1 MTSTESSPA
10 ASMEG
15 TPAAEA
21 DAPERPARIGRLMSF
36 LLPATVGMI
45 AVYQAVQQILIPSQL
60 EAIDPVNKVGN
71 LALLTT
77 FVAIAS
83 MIGIPLGGALSDRT
97 RSRFGRRTPWIV
109 GTAAVSGVLMIAL
122 GFTGN
127 LVVLGILFTAL
138 WLTSNMY
145 QGALTAVLPDRV
157 PERRRG
163 WAAALIGLA
172 TPIGVLVGVN
182 VAGQAGPAAGYAIIA
197 TLLVVTAIAFV
208 LFAREGSSLDIPVPV
223 KTTRSLGHGIAD
235 FFSAF
240 RTRDYSLAFISR
252 FALFLS
258 YATVSGFLFFTLS
271 DYIGEDQ
278 LPDGDPGKA
287 VATLL
292 TATVLGWVG
301 VATVLGWVADKID
314 RRKLFVS
321 IAAVGLA
328 FTMFVP
334 ILMPTWTGMLIYSV
348 LLGVFIGT
356 YFAVDL
362 ALMSLVLPNKLTEGR
377 DLGILNVA
385 VGLPTILSGAVAAGI
400 ITFLGGYASLYVFGA
415 IMAVVSG
422 VTVMFI
428 KKVR

>member
-1 MTSTESSPA
+1 MTIPETPLVEAATELASAKPA
-10 ASMEG
+10 K
-15 TPAAEA
+15 
-21 DAPERPARIGRLMSF
+21 IGRLLAF
-36 LLPATVGMI
+36 LLPATAGMI
-45 AVYQAVQQILIPSQL
+45 AVYQAVQQILIPAQVA
-60 EAIDPVNKVGN
+60 AIDPAHKIGN

-77 FVAIAS
+77 FVAITS

-109 GTAAVSGVLMIAL
+109 GTAIVSGILMIAL

-127 LVVLGILFTAL
+127 LIVLGVLYTVL

-157 PERRRG
+157 PETRRG
-163 WAAALIGLA
+163 WASALIGLG

-182 VAGQAGPAAGYAIIA
+182 VAGQFGQVAGYTIIA
-197 TLLVVTAIAFV
+197 IVLVVTALAFV
-208 LFAREGSSLDIPVPV
+208 LGTRELSSIDMPVV
-223 KTTRSLGHGIAD
+223 EKATDRRFGTGVGD

-240 RTRDYSLAFISR
+240 RSRDFSLAFASR

-271 DYIGEDQ
+271 DYIGKDQ
-278 LPDGDPGKA
+278 LPGGDPGKA

-292 TATVLGWVG
+292 TFTVLGWVV
-301 VATVLGWVADKID
+301 VATVLGWVADKLN
-314 RRKLFVS
+314 RRKLFVG
-321 IAAVGLA
+321 IAAIGLA

-334 ILMPTWTGMLIYSV
+334 ILMPTWNGMLIYSV

-362 ALMSLVLPNKLTEGR
+362 AVMSLVLPNKLQEGR

-385 VGLPTILSGAVAAGI
+385 VGLPTILSGAIAGGI
-400 ITFLGGYASLYVFGA
+400 ISFLGGYTSLYVFGA
-415 IMAVVSG
+415 ICAVISG
-422 VTVMFI
+422 VVVLFI